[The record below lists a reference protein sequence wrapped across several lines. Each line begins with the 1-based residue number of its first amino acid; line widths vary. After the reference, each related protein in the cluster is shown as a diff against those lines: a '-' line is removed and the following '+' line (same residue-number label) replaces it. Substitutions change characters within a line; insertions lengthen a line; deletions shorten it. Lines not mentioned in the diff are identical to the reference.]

1 MRTLLIAVIFAV
13 TTTAIAAI
21 IVAATARK
29 QIVKEEVN
37 VQYILAKGFDSVQ
50 LGILGFPAYDV
61 DRILIGFYREHG
73 VPGEQT
79 KLVLRPVDQVTGL
92 QEEEME
98 VISRVIQHLKCST
111 TYTFITEFISFEV

>member
-1 MRTLLIAVIFAV
+1 
-13 TTTAIAAI
+13 
-21 IVAATARK
+21 
-29 QIVKEEVN
+29 

-92 QEEEME
+92 QDEEME
-98 VISRVIQHLKCST
+98 VM
-111 TYTFITEFISFEV
+111 

>member
-1 MRTLLIAVIFAV
+1 
-13 TTTAIAAI
+13 
-21 IVAATARK
+21 
-29 QIVKEEVN
+29 VN

-98 VISRVIQHLKCST
+98 VIPTVIQRLRCST
-111 TYTFITEFISFEV
+111 TCTFITEFISVEV